1 MHNGLDLPDLL
12 IWQDDNFVFLKRF
25 KQSVS
30 LFFVL
35 FERVADEWLLS
46 FLILDLLET
55 FLDVLGVET
64 KFEVFLI
71 ESLKTGRI
79 AFLV

>member
-12 IWQDDNFVFLKRF
+12 IWQDDNFIFLKRF

>member
-12 IWQDDNFVFLKRF
+12 VWQNDNLVFLKRL
-25 KQSVS
+25 KQTVS
-30 LFFVL
+30 LLFVL
-35 FERVADEWLLS
+35 FKRVADERLLS
-46 FLILDLLET
+46 FLILNLLKT
-55 FLDVLGVET
+55 LLDVLGVET

-71 ESLKTGRI
+71 ESLKTERI